1 MVRADAAG
9 ARRTYVG
16 NSAGVQG
23 QPSQPT
29 SALPAGSTPGVVH
42 GARDPR
48 PEHPRMTAAQQ
59 PAAGGDTGGTRSA
72 GAARL
77 RGALMGPSGRL
88 LRLVV
93 AVGAVSGLAAAVFI
107 AALQVL
113 TSWIGPP
120 RFGGLG
126 ALVVLVLTGVVIS
139 GMILVLGNP
148 GDVELLVDNIHVTGG
163 RSDIRDLRALLPVA
177 LVGIAAGSAIGP
189 EAPLVQTTGSLG
201 SWVALRLRLD
211 QRDLR
216 LLTIA
221 GMAAGF
227 TVLLGAPI
235 GGSIFAL
242 EILHRRGLE
251 YYEALIPA
259 VLGSVTGYA
268 VYAAVTG
275 LGLQPYLV
283 FPAPHPLGVADLLVG
298 VAAGVV
304 GAGIAWAFTYL
315 VTTLRALQR
324 RLPVW
329 ARPIVGGAALG
340 VLGLVTPF
348 ALTFGEEQ
356 LNEVVA
362 GGLPVAALLLAAVA
376 KLVGSATI
384 TTAGWRG
391 GFIIPLFFVGACVG
405 LAAAEVLGI
414 DPVVAMTTLM
424 AAAVVGVTKTPLGS
438 ALVVSEIAG
447 LRVLPP
453 VLVASLVA
461 LLLTSR
467 VSLLETQRRRE
478 GEFADGVPQ
487 AEGGA
492 AEALLHLGEH
502 DPALGGSV
510 PEQPRRA
517 DTAPRRGGTD
527 A

>member
-1 MVRADAAG
+1 MSAA
-9 ARRTYVG
+9 A
-16 NSAGVQG
+16 
-23 QPSQPT
+23 
-29 SALPAGSTPGVVH
+29 
-42 GARDPR
+42 PR
-48 PEHPRMTAAQQ
+48 PALV
-59 PAAGGDTGGTRSA
+59 
-72 GAARL
+72 GAVGSRV
-77 RGALMGPSGRL
+77 RGALLGPGGRL
-88 LRLVV
+88 LRLVA
-93 AVGAVSGLAAAVFI
+93 AVGTVSGLVAAVVL
-107 AALQVL
+107 AAIQVL

-120 RFGGLG
+120 RFGAVG
-126 ALVVLVLTGVVIS
+126 ALVVLVLAGAVIS
-139 GMILVLGNP
+139 GMILLLGNP

-177 LVGIAAGSAIGP
+177 VVGIAAGSAIGP

-211 QRDLR
+211 ARDLR
-216 LLTIA
+216 LLTIG

-235 GGSIFAL
+235 GASLFAL

-251 YYEALIPA
+251 YYEALLPA
-259 VLGSVTGYA
+259 LIGSVTGYA
-268 VYAAVTG
+268 VFAAITG

-283 FPAPHPLGVADLLVG
+283 LPAPHPLGLADLGVG

-304 GAGIAWAFTYL
+304 GAGVATVFTYL
-315 VTTLRALQR
+315 VSSLRGAFR

-329 ARPIVGGAALG
+329 ARPIAGGASLG

-362 GGLPVAALLLAAVA
+362 SGLPVGALLLAAVA
-376 KLVGSATI
+376 KLVGSAAI

-391 GFIIPLFFVGACVG
+391 GFIIPLFFVGACLG
-405 LAAAEVLGI
+405 LAAADVLGI

-424 AAAVVGVTKTPLGS
+424 AAGVVGVTKTPLGS

-447 LRVLPP
+447 LAVLPP

-467 VSLLETQRRRE
+467 VTLLETQRRRE
-478 GEFADGVPQ
+478 GEFEEGQPQ

-492 AEALLHLGEH
+492 GAALLHLAEH
-502 DPALGGSV
+502 DPALGGTV
-510 PEQPRRA
+510 PEQPRRRPDA
-517 DTAPRRGGTD
+517 ATD
-527 A
+527 AGPAPS